1 MNFDYDVWIQQ
12 AKDRLG
18 LLYDQRD
25 AISNEIAAL
34 ERGIEGFQP
43 LAKAAWIGPDAGI
56 TESIRKVVSGE
67 PCRCFSP
74 VEIRNELLVQ
84 GVKLT
89 QKNSM
94 ATIHQVLSRLV
105 EKGIV
110 KVQISKGKNLYR
122 WIGEN
127 GKDDVLKR
135 KPTASGLA
143 PSEAGSPSTS
153 RPRRGLTV
161 DQ

>member
-1 MNFDYDVWIQQ
+1 MSFDYDVWIKQ
-12 AKDRLG
+12 AKDRLA

-43 LAKAAWIGPDAGI
+43 LAKSAWIGPDAGI
-56 TESIRKVVSGE
+56 TESIRKVVSSE
-67 PCRCFSP
+67 AHRLFSP
-74 VEIRNELLVQ
+74 IEIRKELLLQ
-84 GVKLT
+84 GVRLA

-105 EKGIV
+105 EKGVV

-122 WIGEN
+122 WIGED
-127 GKDDVLKR
+127 GRDDIMKR
-135 KPTASGLA
+135 KRGALGLPVIHAGGREPT
-143 PSEAGSPSTS
+143 P
-153 RPRRGLTV
+153 
-161 DQ
+161 

>member
-1 MNFDYDVWIQQ
+1 MDFNYDVWIKQ
-12 AKDRLG
+12 AKDRLE

-34 ERGIEGFQP
+34 ERGIEAFQP

-56 TESIRKVVSGE
+56 TDAIRKIVSSE
-67 PCRCFSP
+67 RHRLFSP
-74 VEIRNELLVQ
+74 LEIRRELVVQ

-94 ATIHQVLSRLV
+94 ATIHQVLARLV
-105 EKGIV
+105 EKGVV

-122 WIGEN
+122 WIGEE
-127 GKDDVLKR
+127 GRDDIMKR
-135 KPTASGLA
+135 KRVGASA
-143 PSEAGSPSTS
+143 FQPSPGPAVPEG
-153 RPRRGLTV
+153 
-161 DQ
+161 D

>member
-1 MNFDYDVWIQQ
+1 MNFDYDIWIKQ
-12 AKDRLG
+12 AKDRLA

-56 TESIRKVVSGE
+56 TESIRKVVSSN
-67 PCRCFSP
+67 PSRLFSP
-74 VEIRNELLVQ
+74 VEIRRELLEH
-84 GVKLT
+84 GVRLT

-105 EKGIV
+105 ERGVV
-110 KVQISKGKNLYR
+110 KVHISKGKNLYQ
-122 WIGEN
+122 WIGERGRDN
-127 GKDDVLKR
+127 VVKHKR
-135 KPTASGLA
+135 ARLA
-143 PSEAGSPSTS
+143 GTVPLSPRLPSEEKT
-153 RPRRGLTV
+153 
-161 DQ
+161 